1 MVHYFLPTGWRASR
15 YPLQAVVGPVDSPTT
30 VGGSELT
37 KSAWRPARSRSVKG
51 TVMAN
56 PIPLSPA
63 IRAGDFIYVSG
74 MVAKD
79 GDTFGDEDF
88 ETEVER
94 TLDAIEEAL
103 APHGA
108 DLSHVVKIGAYLSN
122 PLLFDQ
128 FNGVYAKRFGDHK
141 PTRTTVAVTFAN
153 PWIRVE
159 MDAVAHLG

>member
-1 MVHYFLPTGWRASR
+1 
-15 YPLQAVVGPVDSPTT
+15 
-30 VGGSELT
+30 
-37 KSAWRPARSRSVKG
+37 
-51 TVMAN
+51 MAN
-56 PIPLSPA
+56 PIPLSRA
-63 IRAGDFIYVSG
+63 IKAGDFIYVSG

-79 GDTFGDEDF
+79 GDRMGHPDF
-88 ETEVER
+88 DTEVTL
-94 TLDAIEEAL
+94 TLDAIEDAL
-103 APHGA
+103 SEHGA

-159 MDAVAHLG
+159 MDAVAYVGD